1 MTGQCSELILLIWS
15 VWSGY
20 RAIRVLY
27 LPSCTIPSSLSQCS
41 VSPSLS
47 LTINNIT
54 TSDNHTASYRTSH
67 THFSSAR
74 NPRYRLLLQP
84 SDTSLPFFQPIWRFG
99 LISIQQ
105 GTMVDF
111 KLYSVIS
118 LRYQKYRLRQKQ
130 NISLE
135 YGICICHSNSNLR

>member
-27 LPSCTIPSSLSQCS
+27 LPSSPIPSSLSQYS
-41 VSPSLS
+41 LSPSLS

-67 THFSSAR
+67 T
-74 NPRYRLLLQP
+74 QP
-84 SDTSLPFFQPIWRFG
+84 HHTSLTSLYTLFCPPYQG
-99 LISIQQ
+99 TDQSSVST

-111 KLYSVIS
+111 KYSVI
-118 LRYQKYRLRQKQ
+118 LLWYQQHHPRQKQ
-130 NISLE
+130 FSAIQRYLLFKFQLAIVVSLHINIFL
-135 YGICICHSNSNLR
+135 II